1 VSAIHTNQLL
11 PNAEEIAVQERQ
23 RADQAE
29 SQLRQVALNLLQQGM
44 AVGQIA
50 SLTGLS
56 VSEVEELG
64 NYSGF

>member
-1 VSAIHTNQLL
+1 MSAIHTNQLL